1 LHAGRQGGCGQYPGT
16 FDIFPNCLHASST
29 ANIHYHG
36 THTNPNAT
44 GDNVFLE
51 IVPLPG
57 DNAGE
62 LTTKPAEATVG
73 LDQLFQDCAAHLRV
87 RPKMN

>member
-1 LHAGRQGGCGQYPGT
+1 M
-16 FDIFPNCLHASST
+16 
-29 ANIHYHG
+29 
-36 THTNPNAT
+36 
-44 GDNVFLE
+44 FLE